1 VTGVTRQHSDTGCNF
16 ATCFYQEGQLLV
28 LFDSKKACLA
38 CLFLFERVNLKL
50 RIWIPLL
57 AIYLIWGSTYLA
69 IRFAIETIPPFL
81 MAATRF
87 LIPGILLFVWRRSAG
102 DPIPSRLEW
111 KSTIIIGLLLLVGGN
126 GGVTWAEQYVPSGVA
141 ALIIGSV
148 PLWIILLNLFRP
160 EGRRMNKYVIFGVIV
175 GFVGIALLIGPSQLI
190 GTSEVIHPI
199 GIIAIL
205 SAAIF
210 WSAGSLYSRNATMP
224 ASPLLSTGMEFLAG
238 GIGLLVMSAL
248 TGEFTRFNFQAISTR
263 SMLSMIYLMIFGSLI
278 AFVAY
283 TWLLRNAPITL
294 VSTYA
299 YVNPL
304 IAILIGN
311 RLAHETLNLRILIAA
326 AIIISSVFLINT
338 TFMRNPA
345 NNENKVLT

>member
-1 VTGVTRQHSDTGCNF
+1 M
-16 ATCFYQEGQLLV
+16 
-28 LFDSKKACLA
+28 
-38 CLFLFERVNLKL
+38 KL

-69 IRFAIETIPPFL
+69 IRFAVETIPPFM
-81 MAATRF
+81 MASSRF
-87 LIPGILLFVWRRSAG
+87 LIPGILLYFWRRVAG
-102 DPIPSRLEW
+102 DPKPSRLEW

-126 GGVTWAEQYVPSGVA
+126 GGVTWAEQFIPSGVA

-148 PLWIILLNLFRP
+148 PLWIVLLNYFKP
-160 EGRRMNKYVIFGVIV
+160 EGRHPNKFVIIGVIM
-175 GFVGIALLIGPSQLI
+175 GFLGIVLLIGPSQLSSS
-190 GTSEVIHPI
+190 SENINPM

-210 WSAGSLYSRNATMP
+210 WSVGSLYGRNAPMP
-224 ASPLLSTGMEFLAG
+224 SSPLLSTGMEFLAG
-238 GIGLLVMSAL
+238 SVGLLIMSGL
-248 TGEFTRFNFQAISTR
+248 TGEFTRLNYSLISIR
-263 SMLSMIYLMIFGSLI
+263 SFLSLLYLMVFGSLI
-278 AFVAY
+278 GFVAY

-311 RLAHETLNLRILIAA
+311 RLAQEVLNLRILSAA
-326 AIIISSVFLINT
+326 VIIISSVFLINKT
-338 TFMRNPA
+338 ILKNLPT
-345 NNENKVLT
+345 ENTEIKFSLIE

>member
-1 VTGVTRQHSDTGCNF
+1 MLPVFNWKGSFCLYLIHKRHAWHAF
-16 ATCFYQEGQLLV
+16 FY
-28 LFDSKKACLA
+28 
-38 CLFLFERVNLKL
+38 FERTILKL

-81 MAATRF
+81 MASSRF
-87 LIPGILLFVWRRSAG
+87 LIPGIFLYIWRRVVG
-102 DPIPSRLEW
+102 DPRPSRLEW
-111 KSTIIIGLLLLVGGN
+111 KSTIIIGSLLLVGGN
-126 GGVTWAEQYVPSGVA
+126 GLVTWAEQFIPSGVA

-148 PLWIILLNLFRP
+148 PLWIILINFIKP
-160 EGRRMNKYVIFGVIV
+160 EGRHLDKFVITGVIV
-175 GFVGIALLIGPSQLI
+175 GFLGIALLIGPSQLS
-190 GTSEVIHPI
+190 GSSENINPI

-210 WSAGSLYSRNATMP
+210 WSVGSLYGGKAPMP

-238 GIGLLVMSAL
+238 GIGLLFMSGL
-248 TGEFTRFNFQAISTR
+248 TGEFTQFNYSSISVR
-263 SMLSMIYLMIFGSLI
+263 SILSLLYLMVFGSLI

-283 TWLLRNAPITL
+283 TWLLRNAPISL

-311 RLAHETLNLRILIAA
+311 LLAQETLNLRIFTAA
-326 AIIISSVFLINT
+326 MIIISSVFMINT
-338 TFMRNPA
+338 TILKHSPA
-345 NNENKVLT
+345 EEKIIQFSSIE